1 MCYGSPPAARIAIQ
15 PAGSCLFPALIV
27 GSPPVDFA
35 VTPKRG
41 GGIF

>member
-1 MCYGSPPAARIAIQ
+1 MINPDLS
-15 PAGSCLFPALIV
+15 PALIV